1 MKTDNEIKIVEIE
14 SNQSIIKEKGKDK
27 DKEKDKE
34 NKICYICQEK
44 PTDPINPSGCNH
56 IFCRTHLKVI

>member
-14 SNQSIIKEKGKDK
+14 SNQSIIKEKG
-27 DKEKDKE
+27 KDKE